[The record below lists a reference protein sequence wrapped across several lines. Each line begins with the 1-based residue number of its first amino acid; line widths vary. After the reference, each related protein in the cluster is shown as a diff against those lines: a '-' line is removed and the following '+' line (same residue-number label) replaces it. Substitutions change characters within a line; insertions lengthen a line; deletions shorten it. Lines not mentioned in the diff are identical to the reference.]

1 MDTLDTWLNFRE
13 TTLKEADLGDSID
26 MVEELIRKH
35 DDFEKA
41 VLAQEGKFGDIKRL
55 TLVGFSRVFLL
66 NLSVI
71 LSIKNIMVVE
81 AELYWSPVILSITSR
96 VRPH

>member
-55 TLVGFSRVFLL
+55 TLVGFSHVFFTQCECHSLH
-66 NLSVI
+66 
-71 LSIKNIMVVE
+71 KE
-81 AELYWSPVILSITSR
+81 YYGCGSR
-96 VRPH
+96 TVLESGHIEYYQ